1 MNFHGCIS
9 FILSQNA
16 YYLKIINIWTNTLR
30 RINRYIKKRNIK
42 SKLVS
47 PHQFYVHA
55 LNMEVYI
62 KRLQK
67 PYLKVTERRHGL
79 IYFFPESS
87 ICIVTR
93 VTMKFW
99 VKKLNSISF
108 TVRILCLTVKPG
120 NSNQNRDSHGKDVKL
135 KEVPS

>member
-30 RINRYIKKRNIK
+30 RINRYIKKRNIE

-67 PYLKVTERRHGL
+67 PYLKVTERKHGL

-99 VKKLNSISF
+99 VKKLSKFYKFYREDFVPYRETRKFKS
-108 TVRILCLTVKPG
+108 KPWL
-120 NSNQNRDSHGKDVKL
+120 SRQRC
-135 KEVPS
+135 